1 MSGPTPSVPCDHH
14 VSLQDMEE
22 HEQERSKFLQSMF
35 YKYVDLHIAVHEKSG
50 EVSPCGYNWLSLIVK

>member
-1 MSGPTPSVPCDHH
+1 
-14 VSLQDMEE
+14 MEE

-50 EVSPCGYNWLSLIVK
+50 EVSMYGIKWLWAWLTSKVTQILINSVL